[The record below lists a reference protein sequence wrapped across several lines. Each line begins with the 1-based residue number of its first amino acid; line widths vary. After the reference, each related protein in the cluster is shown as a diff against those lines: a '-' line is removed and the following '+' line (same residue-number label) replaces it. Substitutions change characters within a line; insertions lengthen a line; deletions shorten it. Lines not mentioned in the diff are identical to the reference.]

1 MVAVNQEG
9 EPTTEYVRFGNTGL
23 YVSRIAL
30 GFMSYGSKSWAE
42 WVLEREEA
50 FPIIKAAWDAGIN
63 FWDTANTYS
72 NGESEKILGEAIKK
86 FNIPRDQLVIATK
99 LYFPAPEENPGLRAI
114 GKPLNKPPF
123 VNRAGLSR
131 KAIFDA
137 VEASLKRLGTDYIDL
152 YQIHRWDYNT
162 PIEETMQA
170 LHDLV
175 RLGKVRYIGA
185 SSMHA
190 WQFAKAQA
198 VAEKNGWTKFVSM
211 QNFYNVI
218 YREEEREM
226 LPFCLDSG
234 VAVIPWSPLGR
245 GVLTATEGSSSVR
258 ATSDQFRNSIA
269 QSTPAHI
276 KDAQSTIA
284 KRVEE
289 LAQKHGATKA
299 QIALAWLYT
308 KPVVTSPIVGINKLH
323 YIDDLL
329 GAQKVKLSEEDVKY
343 LEEPYVTQ
351 PIVGHS

>member
-30 GFMSYGSKSWAE
+30 GFMSYGSKQWQE
-42 WVLEREEA
+42 WVLERDEA
-50 FPIIKAAWDAGIN
+50 FPIIKKAWDAGIN
-63 FWDTANTYS
+63 FWDTADVYS
-72 NGESEKILGEAIKK
+72 NGESEKILGEALVK
-86 FNIPRDQLVIATK
+86 FNIPRDQVVIATK
-99 LYFPAPEENPGLRAI
+99 LFSPSIEDKPGLRAF
-114 GKPLNKPPF
+114 GKPFNKPPF
-123 VNRAGLSR
+123 VNKGGLSR
-131 KAIFDA
+131 KHVFDA
-137 VEASLKRLGTDYIDL
+137 VEASLRRLGTTYIDL

-162 PIEETMQA
+162 PIEETMEA
-170 LHDLV
+170 LNDLV

-226 LPFCLDSG
+226 LPFCYDSG
-234 VAVIPWSPLGR
+234 VAVIPWSPLAR
-245 GVLTATEGSSSVR
+245 GVLTKTEGTTSVR
-258 ATSDQFRNSIA
+258 ANSDQARVLRE
-269 QSTPAHI
+269 QTPAHI
-276 KDAQSTIA
+276 KDAQEKIA
-284 KRVEE
+284 SRVEE
-289 LAQKHGATKA
+289 LAKKYNATKA

-308 KPVVTSPIVGINKLH
+308 KPVVTSPIVGINKEH

-329 GAQKVKLSEEDVKY
+329 GAQKVKLTEEDAKW
-343 LEEPYVTQ
+343 LEELYVTQ